1 MEFFRIKTNIDFIG
15 KKNYAFAFSGIL
27 ILITIISLIMHKG
40 PRYGVDFA
48 GGISVRV
55 KFSQPVTAAEIK
67 SGIQTLNLP
76 NCTVQEFIEKGQHEF
91 QIQSS
96 TENLDIE
103 NIQASLSQALSK
115 KFGEGRFEVR
125 KVETVGAKVGK
136 DLQKKGLWAVI
147 ISWGMIL
154 IYVGFRF
161 KHFSFGVGGI
171 AALVH
176 DVLVT
181 VGAFSL
187 TNREIDLTIVAALL
201 TIVGFSINDTIVI
214 YDRVRENRRKT
225 PSALLPEIINQSI
238 NETLSRTIITTGTLL
253 LAVIALLLF
262 GGGVIH
268 NFAFAMLVGCIS
280 GTYSTLYVA
289 SPVVIFWEEK
299 IRGKKKRRY

>member
-1 MEFFRIKTNIDFIG
+1 MDFFRVKTHIDFIG
-15 KKNYAFAFSGIL
+15 KKHYALAFSSIL

-40 PRYGVDFA
+40 PRYGVDFS

-55 KFSQPVTAAEIK
+55 KFFQPVTAAEIK
-67 SGIQTLNLP
+67 SGVQSLNLS
-76 NCTVQEFIEKGQHEF
+76 NSTVQEFIEKGQHEF

-96 TENLDIE
+96 KENIDIE
-103 NIQASLSQALSK
+103 NIQASLTQALSK
-115 KFGEGRFEVR
+115 KFGEGRFEIR
-125 KVETVGAKVGK
+125 KVDTVGAKVGK

-147 ISWGMIL
+147 LSWLMIL
-154 IYVGFRF
+154 VYVGFRF
-161 KHFSFGVGGI
+161 KHVSFGVGGI
-171 AALVH
+171 VALAH
-176 DVLVT
+176 DVLIT
-181 VGAFSL
+181 LGAFSL

-225 PSALLPEIINQSI
+225 PSASLTDVINRSL

-280 GTYSTLYVA
+280 GTYSTLYIA
-289 SPVVIFWEEK
+289 SPVVIIWEEK
-299 IRGKKKRRY
+299 FKVKKKRGF

>member
-1 MEFFRIKTNIDFIG
+1 MEFFRVKTNIDFIG
-15 KKNYAFAFSGIL
+15 KKNYALAFSSIL
-27 ILITIISLIMHKG
+27 ILVTIISLIIHKG

-67 SGIQTLNLP
+67 TGIQSLNLP

-96 TENLDIE
+96 IENLDIE
-103 NIQASLSQALSK
+103 NIQASLSQTLSK
-115 KFGEGRFEVR
+115 KFGKGRFEVR
-125 KVETVGAKVGK
+125 KVETVGPKVGK
-136 DLQKKGLWAVI
+136 DLRKKGLWVVV
-147 ISWGMIL
+147 ISWMMML
-154 IYVGFRF
+154 IYVAFRF
-161 KHFSFGVGGI
+161 KHFSFGLGGI
-171 AALVH
+171 VALAH

-181 VGAFSL
+181 VGAFSV

-225 PSALLPEIINQSI
+225 PGASLPELINRSI
-238 NETLSRTIITTGTLL
+238 NETLSRTIITTGTVLL
-253 LAVIALLLF
+253 GVVVLLLF

-280 GTYSTLYVA
+280 GTYSTLYIA
-289 SPVVIFWEEK
+289 SPVVIVWEEK
-299 IRGKKKRRY
+299 FKKKRRY